1 MDIHPQLSD
10 GFLYYFQLFVVGD
23 HSDLPVTLEL
33 REEVGDLESS
43 LLLLQS
49 DSNFS
54 KGILSVGRNTND
66 RLVLV
71 CEFLVDV
78 FLVFLRIMGAFLDE
92 LHIAVEIGLNALALL
107 I

>member
-1 MDIHPQLSD
+1 MDVHPQLSD
-10 GFLYYFQLFVVGD
+10 GFLYHFQLVVVGD
-23 HSDLPVTLEL
+23 HSDLSVTLEL
-33 REEVGDLESS
+33 REEVDDVESS

-54 KGILSVGRNTND
+54 KGILSVGRDTND

-71 CEFLVDV
+71 WEFLVNV